1 MTKNKIEITMRWLL
15 LFCSMISLLI
25 LVGIGYFLFKNG
37 FMAFVENGVGSFIF
51 GKTWNIGRNVYGLYP
66 LILGSIFVTIGSI
79 VVSAPMGISVAI
91 FMTDI
96 ATEKFEAVISPC
108 IELMAGIPSV
118 VFGLVGMIFL
128 VPLIRENFAPPGYS
142 LIAAIII
149 LIVMTIPTVITLS
162 RDSLKSV
169 PRQYKEAS
177 YALGATKWQTIWH
190 HVIPASFSR
199 ILTGTILA
207 LSRAL
212 GETAPLVVIGAA
224 TFISVDPSGI
234 FSKFTTLP
242 IQIYQWSARPQGAYR
257 NIAAAAIITLL
268 VLLLVINSSAIIA
281 RERITRKKRL
291 EK

>member
-177 YALGATKWQTIWH
+177 YALGATKWQTIWNVELPAAKSGIIGS
-190 HVIPASFSR
+190 VI
-199 ILTGTILA
+199 LGMG
-207 LSRAL
+207 RAV
-212 GETAPLVVIGAA
+212 GEAMAVYMVIGNA
-224 TFISVDPSGI
+224 FKIPNSIFDPSRTLTSNIVGQIEEAALNSQHLHALFACGI
-234 FSKFTTLP
+234 V
-242 IQIYQWSARPQGAYR
+242 
-257 NIAAAAIITLL
+257 LL
-268 VLLLVINSSAIIA
+268 VFVFVFNSIGFKI
-281 RERITRKKRL
+281 RKVV
-291 EK
+291 